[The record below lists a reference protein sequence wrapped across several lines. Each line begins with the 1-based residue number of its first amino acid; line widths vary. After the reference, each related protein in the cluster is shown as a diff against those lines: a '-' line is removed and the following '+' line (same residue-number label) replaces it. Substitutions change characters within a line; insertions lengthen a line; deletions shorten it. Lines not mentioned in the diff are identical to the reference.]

1 MIESKENKK
10 IKYIR
15 HLRENKF
22 MKEEKKFVV
31 EGDHLVKEAKLS
43 GVLLETYSTYERDYG
58 VLNNVVSKN
67 VMDYISTLPSST
79 DVIGVCKFIDNKE
92 ELGKRIIILDNVQ
105 DPGNIGTIIRSAKA
119 FNVDTVVLG
128 KGTVKKYNE
137 KVIRSSQGMLF
148 KVNIIEEDL
157 KTFIPRLK
165 DDGYLVYGT
174 DVVAGKDVKNVN
186 LEGKVALVLG
196 NEGNGVSQDLKELVN
211 DNLYIKINDDC
222 ESLNVAVAASILMYE
237 MAKGDE

>member
-31 EGDHLVKEAKLS
+31 EGDHLVKEAKLY

-67 VMDYISTLPSST
+67 VMDYISALPSST
-79 DVIGVCKFIDNKE
+79 DVIGVCKFVDNKE

-196 NEGNGVSQDLKELVN
+196 NEGNGVSQDIKELVN

>member
-31 EGDHLVKEAKLS
+31 EGDHLVKQAKLS
-43 GVLLETYSTYERDYG
+43 GVLLETYSTYERYYG

-137 KVIRSSQGMLF
+137 KVIRASQGMLF
-148 KVNIIEEDL
+148 KVNVIEEDL

-165 DDGYLVYGT
+165 NDGYLVYGT
-174 DVVAGKDVKNVN
+174 DVIGGNDVKKVN

-196 NEGNGVSQDLKELVN
+196 NEGNGVSQDIKELVN

>member
-137 KVIRSSQGMLF
+137 KVIRASQGMLF

-157 KTFIPRLK
+157 KTFIPHLK
-165 DDGYLVYGT
+165 NDGYLVYGT
-174 DVVAGKDVKNVN
+174 DVIGGNDVKKVN
-186 LEGKVALVLG
+186 LESNVAIVLG

>member
-15 HLRENKF
+15 HLRENKY

-67 VMDYISTLPSST
+67 VMDYISALPSST

-196 NEGNGVSQDLKELVN
+196 NEGNGVSQDIKELVN

>member
-67 VMDYISTLPSST
+67 VMDYISALPSST
-79 DVIGVCKFIDNKE
+79 DVIGVCKFVDNKE

-196 NEGNGVSQDLKELVN
+196 NEGNGVSQDIKELVN

>member
-67 VMDYISTLPSST
+67 VMDYISALPSST

-196 NEGNGVSQDLKELVN
+196 NEGNGVSQDIKELVN
-211 DNLYIKINDDC
+211 DNLYIKINDEC

>member
-137 KVIRSSQGMLF
+137 KVIRASQGMLF

-165 DDGYLVYGT
+165 NDGYLVYGT
-174 DVVAGKDVKNVN
+174 DVIGGNDVKKVN
-186 LEGKVALVLG
+186 LESNVAIVLG

>member
-43 GVLLETYSTYERDYG
+43 GILLETYSTYERDYG

-105 DPGNIGTIIRSAKA
+105 DPGNIGTIIRSAMA

-137 KVIRSSQGMLF
+137 KVIRASQGMLF

-165 DDGYLVYGT
+165 NDGYLVYGT
-174 DVVAGKDVKNVN
+174 DVIGGNDVKKVN

-196 NEGNGVSQDLKELVN
+196 NEGNGVSQDIKELVN

>member
-137 KVIRSSQGMLF
+137 KVIRASQGMLF
-148 KVNIIEEDL
+148 KVNVIEEDL

-165 DDGYLVYGT
+165 NDGYLVYGT
-174 DVVAGKDVKNVN
+174 DVIGGNDVKKVN

-196 NEGNGVSQDLKELVN
+196 NEGNGVSQDIKELVN

>member
-137 KVIRSSQGMLF
+137 KVIRASQGMLF

-165 DDGYLVYGT
+165 NDGYLVYGT
-174 DVVAGKDVKNVN
+174 DVIGGKDVKNVN

-196 NEGNGVSQDLKELVN
+196 NEGNGVSQDIKELVN

>member
-1 MIESKENKK
+1 MEI
-10 IKYIR
+10 
-15 HLRENKF
+15 
-22 MKEEKKFVV
+22 
-31 EGDHLVKEAKLS
+31 
-43 GVLLETYSTYERDYG
+43 
-58 VLNNVVSKN
+58 
-67 VMDYISTLPSST
+67 
-79 DVIGVCKFIDNKE
+79 
-92 ELGKRIIILDNVQ
+92 KRIIILDNVQ

-196 NEGNGVSQDLKELVN
+196 NEGNGVSQDIKELVN

-222 ESLNVAVAASILMYE
+222 ESLNVAAAASILMYE

>member
-67 VMDYISTLPSST
+67 VMDYISALPSST

-137 KVIRSSQGMLF
+137 KVIRSSQGMIF

-186 LEGKVALVLG
+186 LEGKGAFVLG
-196 NEGNGVSQDLKELVN
+196 NEGNGVSQDIKELVN

>member
-119 FNVDTVVLG
+119 FNVYTVVLG

-196 NEGNGVSQDLKELVN
+196 NEGNGVSQDIKELVN

>member
-67 VMDYISTLPSST
+67 VMDYISALPSST

-196 NEGNGVSQDLKELVN
+196 NEGNGVSQDIKELVN